1 MSEEIKKDRIRQPG
15 GGRKSGTGI
24 YKEDTSVI
32 RVPNSQKAVITSFL
46 DAFAKKQRLEQLKEN
61 LDSIEEFTQLSSEL
75 ENISLPLFESKVP
88 AGLPSPAD
96 DHVDS
101 RMDPNDYL
109 INKADKTFFVTI
121 QGESMIEVGLMPGDK
136 AVIEKDKVPAVGD
149 IVLAMIDG
157 EFTVKILAKQKDGK
171 PKLLPANSSG
181 KYSPILIQGQMQ
193 FAIWGV
199 VTGSF
204 RKF

>member
-1 MSEEIKKDRIRQPG
+1 MKKDELKIT
-15 GGRKSGTGI
+15 GRKPGSGRKVGSGTFR
-24 YKEDTSVI
+24 EETSVI
-32 RVPNSQKAVITSFL
+32 RVPNSQKPAIADFL
-46 DAFAKKQRLEQLKEN
+46 EAYAKKQRMHALKDN
-61 LDSIEEFTQLSSEL
+61 LDTVEDFTQPLLASES
-75 ENISLPLFESKVP
+75 IRLPLYQSKVP

-96 DHVDS
+96 SDVEEQLDLYE
-101 RMDPNDYL
+101 YL
-109 INKADKTFFVTI
+109 INDTDDTFFITI

-136 AVIEKDKVPAVGD
+136 AIVQKRKQPSMGD

-157 EFTVKILAKQKDGK
+157 EFTVKTLAKQSNGL

-181 KYSPILIQGQMQ
+181 RYSPILIQSRMEFQ
-193 FAIWGV
+193 IWGV

>member
-1 MSEEIKKDRIRQPG
+1 MSDEHKTHG
-15 GGRKSGTGI
+15 GKRSGSGRKAGTGL
-24 YKEDTSVI
+24 YKENTSVI
-32 RVPNSQKAVITSFL
+32 RVPNSQKPVITSFL
-46 DAFAKKQRLEQLKEN
+46 EAYARKQRLSQLKDN
-61 LDSIEEFTQLSSEL
+61 LDSVDEFTALSPAL
-75 ENISLPLFESKVP
+75 EHISLPLYQSKVP

-96 DHVDS
+96 SDVDS
-101 RMDPNDYL
+101 RMDPNEYL

-136 AVIEKDKVPAVGD
+136 AIVEKDKLPAVGD

-157 EFTVKILAKQKDGK
+157 EFTVKILAKQKDGN

-204 RKF
+204 RRF